1 MSKENSSRPTERS
14 RRTVR
19 ATLAAALALVAMAGL
34 AAASSAEPLSP
45 TDPLYSPS
53 APLVDENPYVSAE
66 YSGTLTQ
73 VSSITT
79 VPTHSANA
87 KLSWNT
93 KVSGPVDQIEY
104 PAIYGESAIH
114 WEVSELAGTVTVTDE
129 QAKPQSCTGSFSAT
143 SKDGGTRGIE
153 LPLDEPG
160 FPAGG
165 GNPATNPDYRV
176 DPPQGIPLILLASSA
191 DPSGE
196 CGTIAWNSSQA
207 WFGAALA
214 QPGWEGAAG
223 PVVYFPPGAPF
234 THQID
239 PPAYECAC
247 GAGQTF
253 KVTLTSTLK
262 FTSPVLPGGSA
273 PTGGPSSGTGPSRG
287 AGPGA
292 PPPPAQCGPGSK
304 ASCESKKAAQEDIRR
319 ELHPATFE
327 CELAAVGVAG
337 IVAALAAPEVSAAAF
352 LAAEGVVGG
361 EVGALAGTT
370 CGLLLKRIYD
380 DAKTVEDPPAGQLG
394 KLAEPKFPK
403 RPAIH
408 PPACS
413 HYRKAL
419 RFCKRLRAEVTAYAA
434 AVADG
439 QAVSAALLSTVDRMT
454 GAELAHQP
462 GALAKQASHAGR
474 LRTQLAVQYAAQRR
488 AGLAISRLLEG
499 EHFRS
504 SISATQTQA
513 GLADVLSKLGGRGI
527 SAAGLAKVA
536 ASTLPEGPISAE
548 SGFAV

>member
-1 MSKENSSRPTERS
+1 MPKEKRSRPTEGS

-19 ATLAAALALVAMAGL
+19 STLAAVLALVAMAAL
-34 AAASSAEPLSP
+34 PAASPAEPLSP

-73 VSSITT
+73 ASSITT
-79 VPTHSANA
+79 VPTHSVSA

-93 KVSGPVDQIEY
+93 KVSGPIDQIEY
-104 PAIYGESAIH
+104 PAIYRENAIH

-129 QAKPQSCTGSFSAT
+129 QAKPQSCTGNFSAT
-143 SKDGGTRGIE
+143 SKDGGTGGVE

-165 GNPATNPDYRV
+165 GDPATNPDYRV
-176 DPPQGIPLILLASSA
+176 QPPQGIPLVLLASSA
-191 DPSGE
+191 GSSGD
-196 CGTIAWNSSQA
+196 CGTIAWHSSEA

-223 PVVYFPPGAPF
+223 PIVYFPPGAPF

-239 PPAYECAC
+239 PPTYECAC
-247 GAGQTF
+247 GSGQTF

-273 PTGGPSSGTGPSRG
+273 PTGGPSSGTGPGTG

-292 PPPPAQCGPGSK
+292 PGPPLKCGPGSK
-304 ASCESKKAAQEDIRR
+304 VSCESKKAAQEDIRR

-370 CGLLLKRIYD
+370 CGVLLKRIYD

-403 RPAIH
+403 DRRFTRRPARTTARRFVSVSGCAPRSRPMR
-408 PPACS
+408 PPWS
-413 HYRKAL
+413 
-419 RFCKRLRAEVTAYAA
+419 
-434 AVADG
+434 
-439 QAVSAALLSTVDRMT
+439 M
-454 GAELAHQP
+454 
-462 GALAKQASHAGR
+462 GR
-474 LRTQLAVQYAAQRR
+474 R
-488 AGLAISRLLEG
+488 
-499 EHFRS
+499 
-504 SISATQTQA
+504 
-513 GLADVLSKLGGRGI
+513 
-527 SAAGLAKVA
+527 
-536 ASTLPEGPISAE
+536 
-548 SGFAV
+548 

>member
-1 MSKENSSRPTERS
+1 M
-14 RRTVR
+14 
-19 ATLAAALALVAMAGL
+19 
-34 AAASSAEPLSP
+34 AEPLSP

-73 VSSITT
+73 ASSITT

-87 KLSWNT
+87 KLSWST

-165 GNPATNPDYRV
+165 GNPTTNPDYRV
-176 DPPQGIPLILLASSA
+176 QPPQGIPLVLLASSA
-191 DPSGE
+191 GTSGE
-196 CGTIAWNSSQA
+196 CGTSAWNSSQA

-214 QPGWEGAAG
+214 QPGWEGGAG

-287 AGPGA
+287 PGPGA
-292 PPPPAQCGPGSK
+292 PAPPLQCGPGSK
-304 ASCESKKAAQEDIRR
+304 VSCESKKAAQEDIRR

-370 CGLLLKRIYD
+370 CG
-380 DAKTVEDPPAGQLG
+380 VP
-394 KLAEPKFPK
+394 
-403 RPAIH
+403 
-408 PPACS
+408 
-413 HYRKAL
+413 
-419 RFCKRLRAEVTAYAA
+419 
-434 AVADG
+434 
-439 QAVSAALLSTVDRMT
+439 
-454 GAELAHQP
+454 
-462 GALAKQASHAGR
+462 KQARHAGR

-513 GLADVLSKLGGRGI
+513 GLADVLSKLGGHGI

-536 ASTLPEGPISAE
+536 ATTLPEGPMSAE
-548 SGFAV
+548 AGFAG